1 MDGKFFRGI
10 ISKYWKTIQHKYY
23 VQIQRK
29 DVHAVD
35 KWARMIIKE
44 LLEFNRTMWKNR
56 CNLITLAKTATY
68 DERQRQDT
76 LRLHQ
81 YLLQTPDIV
90 PDHAQHYLQKDETFF
105 QRATIDNI
113 LMWRCGIQTGL
124 DNPNSHKNGNMR
136 RFFKRKKPQHRKTRK
151 KKKTHQSQNQRNAPT
166 TVRRP
171 RNTTKSL
178 ENNTEPKPKKAKT
191 VQSYMTKYLQ
201 CTKPIDTMIDTDVEC
216 LDTIHPTAPPHEG
229 KKRKLTKQS
238 EHMMRYMKRLKT
250 FQINNGF
257 SLSQTNSGFKRHIEV
272 PPTSLS
278 NSPLALQ
285 NRRKKYCHRNN
296 PKFRTPGSS

>member
-1 MDGKFFRGI
+1 
-10 ISKYWKTIQHKYY
+10 
-23 VQIQRK
+23 
-29 DVHAVD
+29 
-35 KWARMIIKE
+35 MIIKE

-113 LMWRCGIQTGL
+113 LMWRCGIQTG
-124 DNPNSHKNGNMR
+124 
-136 RFFKRKKPQHRKTRK
+136 
-151 KKKTHQSQNQRNAPT
+151 QSQNQRNAPT

-171 RNTTKSL
+171 RNTTTSL

-216 LDTIHPTAPPHEG
+216 LDTMLLLES
-229 KKRKLTKQS
+229 KSRFLF
-238 EHMMRYMKRLKT
+238 L
-250 FQINNGF
+250 F
-257 SLSQTNSGFKRHIEV
+257 
-272 PPTSLS
+272 
-278 NSPLALQ
+278 
-285 NRRKKYCHRNN
+285 
-296 PKFRTPGSS
+296 

>member
-1 MDGKFFRGI
+1 MDGNFFRGI

-113 LMWRCGIQTGL
+113 LMWRCGIQTG
-124 DNPNSHKNGNMR
+124 
-136 RFFKRKKPQHRKTRK
+136 
-151 KKKTHQSQNQRNAPT
+151 QSQNQRNAPT

-171 RNTTKSL
+171 RNTTTSL

-257 SLSQTNSGFKRHIEV
+257 PLSQTNSGFKRHIEV

-296 PKFRTPGSS
+296 AKFRTPGSS